1 MLDRHTTVHN
11 ATVCVDFV
19 EKDTFMG
26 ISFVGHVPKN
36 CFLFAFFNYLSFD
49 TLSFYTSNNSG
60 GGGRGLKPPCP
71 SPLLRAYILKSVV
84 IFYCASFPL
93 KIIVNK

>member
-49 TLSFYTSNNSG
+49 TLFFYTSNNSG
-60 GGGRGLKPPCP
+60 GRGGAQAPLPLPPAAGL
-71 SPLLRAYILKSVV
+71 YIKVSCNIFLCV
-84 IFYCASFPL
+84 ISAKNNSE
-93 KIIVNK
+93 